1 VHDGQH
7 PAIIDQATWDGVQAQ
22 LASNTS
28 ARTSRRLASAHLLIG
43 RIRDEA
49 GRAISPTH
57 AQKGSTSYRQEDLVG
72 QERQRV
78 VGKRKTLTRGAVPPY
93 RNAQCEVQVAQ
104 GSMVSAQT

>member
-57 AQKGSTSYRQEDLVG
+57 AQKGSTRYR
-72 QERQRV
+72 
-78 VGKRKTLTRGAVPPY
+78 Y
-93 RNAQCEVQVAQ
+93 YVAQ
-104 GSMVSAQT
+104 PSRSGSSSAISRIPAAEIEAEVVRALRSSVQPPHNPSPMPT